1 MSSWPLCARGDVRWR
16 QVRKGDRCAPWDAE
30 AALADYEQAMFS
42 RSETAAADAHRALGL
57 FLNER
62 APFGLIDFFIDAL
75 EREHDRSNSE
85 LRGDT
90 GASVP

>member
-1 MSSWPLCARGDVRWR
+1 MPRTWRRRPARARTR
-16 QVRKGDRCAPWDAE
+16 
-30 AALADYEQAMFS
+30 
-42 RSETAAADAHRALGL
+42 TLGL
-57 FLNER
+57 CLNER

-85 LRGDT
+85 LLGDT

>member
-1 MSSWPLCARGDVRWR
+1 MFDGAEFGKAIAAHPGDT
-16 QVRKGDRCAPWDAE
+16 E

-62 APFGLIDFFIDAL
+62 VPFGLIDFFIDAL

-90 GASVP
+90 GASVPSASNNWRFF